1 MKGLCFAL
9 LLAQQTKEVFHPPLH
24 IQELIKKRILHQLKQ
39 EDLDLLIYF
48 DNSQCEVLGSYEYTE
63 NFFQIASPSLKQEVH
78 LEYSTLIEG
87 KTLNLESIKELIE
100 NKKNLALLSTPSLE
114 KNEVNKTSWLTW
126 IIGGAAMGLG
136 ALLIGS
142 PKERSEKIQRS
153 RRF

>member
-9 LLAQQTKEVFHPPLH
+9 LLAQKTKEVFNPPLH

-63 NFFQIASPSLKQEVH
+63 NFFQIASPNLKQEVH
-78 LEYSTLIEG
+78 LEYSSLIEG

-100 NKKNLALLSTPSLE
+100 NKKNLALLSTPSFE
-114 KNEVNKTSWLTW
+114 KNEVNKNSWLPW
-126 IIGGAAMGLG
+126 VIGGTIVGIG
-136 ALLIGS
+136 ALFIRS
-142 PKERSEKIQRS
+142 PKEKSENIQRP